1 MFVESARYVW
11 EYASM
16 LASELQNRIK
26 QFNPWLIKPERAKE
40 IICGFL
46 PKGYVRREMEEAT
59 VRSDRAL
66 LIVGPRQSGKST
78 LVWHQLQSFSPNIL
92 FLNMEDPLLRTI
104 SAQAIDFVHHVREQY
119 PFITTLF
126 IDEIQHMDE
135 AALFVKALVDA
146 RLNLPIW
153 VTGSSSFHL
162 RSRTRESLAGR
173 ALRRRLLPFSLREL
187 VSHANPRNPVE
198 ERHVCE
204 KILSHQLV
212 MGSFPAVYLATE
224 KEEKSMLLN
233 DLVESLV
240 LRDASDLFRIKRIDA
255 FRRLLT
261 LLAGQIGNLVNLS
274 ELASICNVNV
284 GTIDSYID
292 ILEQSHVVRRTRPFA
307 GGKRR
312 EITGAP
318 KIFFIDNGIRNQ
330 LLNQLNNQLEL
341 RPDMGQLLENWVFT
355 EIFKTLPLRSSLEFW
370 RSKAGAEVDLVV
382 EHAAELHVFEVKAS
396 SMTQPRLTRSAWS
409 FLEAYKPKSFTVVN
423 MALEAEIQVEGIKV
437 CFMTP
442 YELPKWLSAIL
453 D

>member
-1 MFVESARYVW
+1 
-11 EYASM
+11 M
-16 LASELQNRIK
+16 LASELQNRIT
-26 QFNPWLIKPERAKE
+26 QFNPWLIKPERAKKL
-40 IICGFL
+40 IAGFL
-46 PKGYVRREMEEAT
+46 PKRYVEREMEQAS

-78 LVWHQLQSFSPNIL
+78 LVWHQLKPFSPNIL
-92 FLNMEDPLLRTI
+92 FLNMEDPLLRTM

-119 PFITTLF
+119 PFITTIF

-135 AALFVKALVDA
+135 AALFVKAVVDA

-173 ALRRRLLPFSLREL
+173 ATRRRLLPFSLKEL
-187 VSHANPRNPVE
+187 VSHASPLNPIE

-204 KILSHQLV
+204 QILSHQLV

-224 KEEKSMLLN
+224 REDKSMLLN

-261 LLAGQIGNLVNLS
+261 LVAGQIGNLVNLS
-274 ELASICNVNV
+274 ELASICNVDV

-292 ILEQSHVVRRTRPFA
+292 ILEESHVVRRTRPFA

-312 EITGAP
+312 EITRAP

-341 RPDMGQLLENWVFT
+341 RMDAGQLLENWVFT
-355 EIFKTLPLRSSLEFW
+355 EIFKALPLQSSLQFW
-370 RSKAGAEVDLVV
+370 RSKAGAEVDFVV
-382 EHAAELHVFEVKAS
+382 EHAGKLHAFEVKS
-396 SMTQPRLTRSAWS
+396 SSLKQPKLTRSAWS
-409 FLEAYKPKSFTVVN
+409 FLEAYKPKSFAVVN
-423 MALEAEIQVEGIKV
+423 MALEEELQVHGIKV
-437 CFMTP
+437 QFMTP
-442 YELPKWLSAIL
+442 YQLPNWLSAIF